1 MTHEITCDVNV
12 KHKFSA
18 GSYQLPLTV
27 FDKLSEAGIDVQ
39 EEMKYYPYRATFD
52 YECYFQSVPPSMPQR
67 DGKLRW
73 EARQELLSCSIAS
86 NIPDYEAP
94 RCFVSNGNPRELVSD
109 MVDFLHTIGLAAYE
123 ILLEKYEV
131 IFQQLDEI
139 IEAMRSETIN
149 LTG

>member
-52 YECYFQSVPPSMPQR
+52 YECYFQSVPPSMHQR

-73 EARQELLSCSIAS
+73 EARHECLSGDGGGLGYQQWAPDIADLES
-86 NIPDYEAP
+86 DVLWDGVVPEDFNRFPDSSWVP
-94 RCFVSNGNPRELVSD
+94 
-109 MVDFLHTIGLAAYE
+109 M
-123 ILLEKYEV
+123 
-131 IFQQLDEI
+131 LDGGDEFCVVPFD
-139 IEAMRSETIN
+139 AVV
-149 LTG
+149 